1 MHREMRQMWS
11 RVPKQGGYLLSELLQ
26 QARRLQSVSEGLVW
40 ATVSIGDPF
49 PNRVLIHDDGF
60 ENVVAGDEDQFDVK
74 GIATI

>member
-1 MHREMRQMWS
+1 MWS